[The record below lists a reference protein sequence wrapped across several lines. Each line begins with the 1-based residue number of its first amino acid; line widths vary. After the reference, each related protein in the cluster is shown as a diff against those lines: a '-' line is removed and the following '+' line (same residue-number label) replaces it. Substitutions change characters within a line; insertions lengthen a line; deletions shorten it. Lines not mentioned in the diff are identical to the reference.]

1 MDDKLI
7 RKEVRKVLHEK
18 MQQFHPAFAVNG
30 GSNMFPYNKVDDI
43 VRLPEDIKTKEDYL
57 VDWDEAADNQDLYG
71 FPLKEFMKGIY
82 VEKTKK
88 KLFNVLD
95 VAEIV
100 INKLKENRQFYSNL
114 GV

>member
-1 MDDKLI
+1 MEEKTI
-7 RKEVRKVLHEK
+7 RQEVRKVLREHMREV
-18 MQQFHPAFAVNG
+18 HPVTG
-30 GSNMFPYNKVDDI
+30 GSNSFPYHKSNDI
-43 VRLPEDIKTKEDYL
+43 VRLPEDINTKEDYL
-57 VDWDEAADNQDLYG
+57 INWDEAEDNQDLYG

-100 INKLKENRQFYSNL
+100 INKLKENAQFYSNL

>member
-1 MDDKLI
+1 MEDNYI
-7 RKEVRKVLHEK
+7 RREVRRVLRET
-18 MQQFHPAFAVNG
+18 MQQFHPAFPVNG
-30 GSNMFPYNKVDDI
+30 GSNQFPYNKVDDI
-43 VRLPEDIKTKEDYL
+43 VRLPEDINTKEDYL
-57 VDWDEAADNQDLYG
+57 IDWDEAEDNQDLYG

-100 INKLKENRQFYSNL
+100 INKLKENPQFYSNL